1 MLLKG
6 SYKSN
11 LNKLLD
17 SYKEIAV
24 FTNKTLADKVIIP
37 NRCSLYKVAPNPT
50 QESVDKMNR
59 KLSGSP
65 PEIVISIGGG
75 SVIDFGKLVAY
86 KFKVKHVAIPTTVG
100 SGSEATRY
108 AVVTVRKNN
117 KILKKT
123 IEDKKLVPDYVILD
137 AGFVTTLPR
146 IQIAASGLDA
156 LSHAIEAYWSIN
168 ANKASDR
175 FAKLAISHINNYFT
189 KFYEDSNDKK
199 LGKLMLEAAYSAG
212 RAINITRTTICHS
225 VSYPLTN
232 YYNIPHG
239 IACAITLP
247 DFLWFNS
254 QVTDKDCQHSRGFK
268 FVKEKIKKLC
278 DILGEGSVEGAV
290 ERLNYIIKK
299 VGINRKEIISKVDID
314 RVVKEGLT
322 QRAKNN
328 PRKVTRDDIKDVLN
342 RIAIN

>member
-1 MLLKG
+1 MLLRG

-11 LNKLLD
+11 LSKLLD
-17 SYKEIAV
+17 SYKEIVV
-24 FTNKTLADKVIIP
+24 FTNKTLADKIIVP
-37 NRCSLYKVAPNPT
+37 NRCSLHKVAPNPT
-50 QESVDKMNR
+50 QESIDEMIGR
-59 KLSGSP
+59 LSGSP
-65 PEIVISIGGG
+65 PEIIVSIGGG

-86 KFKVKHVAIPTTVG
+86 KFKVKHIAVPTTIG

-108 AVVTVRKNN
+108 AVVTMQEDG
-117 KILKKT
+117 KIFKKT
-123 IEDKKLVPDYVILD
+123 VEDKKLLPDYAILD
-137 AGFVTTLPR
+137 AELVTTLPR

-156 LSHAIEAYWSIN
+156 LSHAIEAYWSIR
-168 ANKASDR
+168 ANKASDK
-175 FAKLAISHINNYFT
+175 FAELAINYINNYFI

-199 LGKLMLEAAYSAG
+199 LGKLMLEAAYFAG
-212 RAINITRTTICHS
+212 KAINITRTTICHS

-254 QVTDKDCQHSRGFK
+254 QIIDKDCQDSRGVK

-278 DILGEGSVEGAV
+278 DILDDGSVESAV

-299 VGINRKEIISKVDID
+299 VGVDRKKILFKVDID
-314 RVVKEGLT
+314 RVANEGLT

-328 PRKVTRDDIKDVLN
+328 PRKVTRDNIKNILS
-342 RIAIN
+342 